1 MSSQRH
7 WQSLLLWQ
15 LLHLRNLQKEWHS
28 EWANQT
34 WVLLFYASL
43 WCRSFLFCTIKLVF
57 LKTCCFALSLWFSSS
72 SFVTMQFLFVCV
84 FFVQV
89 FFSLWCISV
98 VWFTTWVVFKRDV
111 HNWFRLPCRLSQAQ
125 FVHVW
130 AQDQLEILSINVTMV
145 VHFVRKVKVLLS
157 SLDQIFSKTP
167 FALLLD
173 SPFQHHPLALFW
185 TSPPLTVWEVYGYS
199 CCMHSSRPVSYFC
212 TIQPAPQKLKGELR
226 GFTSWEIRKLQGIS
240 TSGGIRELQEAS
252 QSWGIRN
259 FHKWLRERERGE
271 EAGVLPQFWWDFQ
284 ILKFAALGFCSV
296 QEKLIHP
303 YQRGYTETIKVAT
316 TKSGKRHFLFQG
328 QRYLIEEDSLHRAH
342 FQVGN
347 TFAEFHQVRQ
357 TQTKLSGGFLSQT
370 RRRNT
375 QTKLDLSFVFFTASE
390 WASKW
395 ATSGPY
401 HHRYLLYPLIWQVW
415 IFVSLDMITMTHVM
429 MMLLNFRSL
438 KDSRQRLLNRDWRHL
453 VQMRFHFGPSL
464 SGNRSSKRCS
474 LCSKCTR
481 SSSTPSGSGLP
492 TCLWELFSSPLCSLL
507 LLLPS
512 STVAG
517 PNLPLLR

>member
-1 MSSQRH
+1 MPI
-7 WQSLLLWQ
+7 
-15 LLHLRNLQKEWHS
+15 
-28 EWANQT
+28 
-34 WVLLFYASL
+34 LF
-43 WCRSFLFCTIKLVF
+43 FCTIKLAF

-72 SFVTMQFLFVCV
+72 SFVTMQF

-199 CCMHSSRPVSYFC
+199 CCTHSSRPVSFFC
-212 TIQPAPQKLKGELR
+212 TIQPAPQKLKGEVR
-226 GFTSWEIRKLQGIS
+226 GFTSWEIRKLQGISTSWEIRKLQGIS
-240 TSGGIRELQEAS
+240 TSGGIRELQQAS

-259 FHKWLRERERGE
+259 FDKRLRERGE

-342 FQVGN
+342 FQVGD

-357 TQTKLSGGFLSQT
+357 TQTKLAGGFPSQT

-375 QTKLDLSFVFFTASE
+375 QTKLDPSLVFFTASK
-390 WASKW
+390 WVSKW
-395 ATSGPY
+395 ASE
-401 HHRYLLYPLIWQVW
+401 RLLDLIIIGTCCIHWSDKYELLCLWTWSPWPMWWWCFW
-415 IFVSLDMITMTHVM
+415 I
-429 MMLLNFRSL
+429 FRSL
-438 KDSRQRLLNRDWRHL
+438 KDSQQRLLNWDWRHL
-453 VQMRFHFGPSL
+453 VQMRFHFGLSL
-464 SGNRSSKRCS
+464 SGNRLLKRCS
-474 LCSKCTR
+474 PCSKCTS

-492 TCLWELFSSPLCSLL
+492 TCLWELFCSPLCSLL

-517 PNLPLLR
+517 PNSPLLR